1 MDAFS
6 GAVVVAAPPPGV
18 PPASAV
24 AAALSAAM
32 GAPLPLPLPL
42 GPLLTAALEHL
53 PAIAA
58 ALAPGSLASASH
70 GAAFSLTCNERES
83 SAAALS
89 FIA

>member
-32 GAPLPLPLPL
+32 GAPLPLPL